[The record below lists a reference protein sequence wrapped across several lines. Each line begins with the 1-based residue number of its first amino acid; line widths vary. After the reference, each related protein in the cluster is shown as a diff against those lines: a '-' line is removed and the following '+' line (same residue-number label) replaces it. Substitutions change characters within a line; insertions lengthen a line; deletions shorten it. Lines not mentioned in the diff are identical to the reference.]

1 MKTIT
6 LKQEQWEK
14 IYSILRHY
22 AEICTREGLSRLNNS
37 YHGSHV
43 IKELKDAIS
52 VLELAD
58 EMQWQ
63 ELNPKKEQDND

>member
-6 LKQEQWEK
+6 LKQEQWEE
-14 IYSILRHY
+14 IYRILRKY
-22 AEICTREGLSRLNNS
+22 AAISMREGLSQLNNS

-43 IKELKDAIS
+43 VKELKDAIS

-58 EMQWQ
+58 EIQWQ
-63 ELNPKKEQDND
+63 ELNPRKEQSND